1 MLSLQE
7 ISDRLELQDLMI
19 AYSSA
24 IDQKNF
30 DDLDNLCTPDAYI
43 DYRALG
49 GIDGRF
55 PEFKVWLAGVLPNF
69 PAYYHMISNASIKID
84 GDTAQSRSVCFNP
97 MVVKLADGK
106 TDTMFLGFWYRDKF
120 VRTPQGW
127 RLCERVEERCFDSNV
142 PAELS
147 AGK

>member
-7 ISDRLELQDLMI
+7 ISDRLEIQDLMV

-24 IDQKNF
+24 IDRKNF
-30 DDLDNLCTPDAYI
+30 DELDALCTPDAYI

-55 PEFKVWLAGVLPNF
+55 PEFKQWLAGVLPEF
-69 PAYYHMISNASIKID
+69 PSYYHMISNASIKID
-84 GDTAQSRSVCFNP
+84 GDSAQACSVCFNP

-127 RLCERVEERCFDSNV
+127 RLCERIEEPCFAKNTPEEMRVS
-142 PAELS
+142 
-147 AGK
+147 G